1 MKTKVFKLLATL
13 FVAALPFSFA
23 SCGGD
28 DDDNVDPN
36 ANPGGTIDPSANVP
50 DPAGTIELSMRRED
64 QGDTHL
70 NESGIHINKSD
81 NFSFDYYSGKIA
93 SYGEVK
99 GLGNVGNI
107 PTNGWA
113 DEITVKPGYG
123 YVAYCYNGYYDV
135 ENGQYYRFY
144 VVDYITTAGGSV
156 IGADVKYQ
164 KPFYG
169 KDEVIQVEEKALT
182 FGAEGGA
189 QSIVFANDNIV
200 VFDVQ
205 SDAGWLR
212 VSKSSTLDP
221 GFLFNA
227 ITIECDPSNTT
238 AASEGTIT
246 LTTAYNKKITIRITR
261 QGQAP
266 FFTISPEEKTITSA
280 EQTGTVGIS
289 TNYNLSDITIS
300 GAPSWLKAE
309 LTDASYYMRRK
320 AAAVRSVALKDYD
333 PSVETGARAYSLL
346 YSAES
351 NFNKDPRTATL
362 TLKTKD
368 GKFTKT
374 FKVTQEGSSIKLS
387 QDEISMSAA
396 SRGEYVTISSP
407 FTAEQLIATSDAS
420 WCTPEIYGAGL
431 WVHVTANSSDVVR
444 TAKVTITAKGS
455 DLSAVL
461 TVNQNGITISGPK
474 EAFFDRTQS
483 NYTVSISSNGDWT
496 VPKSNQTWCTVSR
509 NGNNLTIRCEPSTAD
524 RTATLT
530 FPGIKS
536 YKIVVRQSKYAVGD
550 NYAEGKVTGKVGYM
564 DNSGLRLI
572 YRELGEAQW
581 STEDVSTGATDQ
593 YDGEK
598 NTAVIR
604 AIPNFKTLYPA
615 FALVESLNT
624 DGVTGWYMPA
634 RDEIQSKINE
644 FSIIDYIIYFSS
656 TEKDYR
662 TVYPCNKCYYSSTYK
677 NNFKGLVVAI
687 RKF

>member
-1 MKTKVFKLLATL
+1 MKTKVFKLMVTL

-36 ANPGGTIDPSANVP
+36 ANPGGTIDPSVNVP

-123 YVAYCYNGYYDV
+123 YVAYCYNRYDDA

-169 KDEVIQVEEKALT
+169 KDEAIQIEEKAIT
-182 FGAEGGA
+182 FGAEGGV

-200 VFDVQ
+200 VFDVE

-212 VSKSSTLDP
+212 VNKSSTLEP

-227 ITIECDPSNTT
+227 ITIECEPSNTT

-246 LTTAYNKKITIRITR
+246 ITTAYKKNVTIKVTR

-266 FFTISPEEKTITSA
+266 FFEINPEEETISSE

-300 GAPSWLKAE
+300 GAPSWLKTE

-333 PSVETGARAYSLL
+333 PSIETGARAYTLL
-346 YSAES
+346 YRAES
-351 NFNKDPRTATL
+351 NLNEDPRTATL

-368 GKFTKT
+368 GKFTKH
-374 FKVTQEGSSIKLS
+374 FKVTQ
-387 QDEISMSAA
+387 D
-396 SRGEYVTISSP
+396 
-407 FTAEQLIATSDAS
+407 
-420 WCTPEIYGAGL
+420 
-431 WVHVTANSSDVVR
+431 
-444 TAKVTITAKGS
+444 
-455 DLSAVL
+455 
-461 TVNQNGITISGPK
+461 GITISGPK
-474 EAFFDRTQS
+474 EVFFDRTQS

-550 NYAEGKVTGKVGYM
+550 EYSERKVTGKVCYM

-572 YRELGEAQW
+572 YREFGEAQW
-581 STEDVSTGATDQ
+581 STEEVTTGATDR

-598 NTAVIR
+598 NMAVIR

-634 RDEIQSKINE
+634 SEEKGKPTLSYN
-644 FSIIDYIIYFSS
+644 YWSS
-656 TEKDYR
+656 TERNTSQSYYKTYYAYDYA
-662 TVYPCNKCYYSSTYK
+662 SK
-677 NNFKGLVVAI
+677 NFTGLKVVAI

>member
-1 MKTKVFKLLATL
+1 MEKKCFRFMAML
-13 FVAALPFSFA
+13 FVAVLTFGFA
-23 SCGGD
+23 SCGGED
-28 DDDNVDPN
+28 DDDVDPHT
-36 ANPGGTIDPSANVP
+36 NPGGIIDPSANVP
-50 DPAGTIELSMRRED
+50 DPAGTIELSMRKENHGGTFLD
-64 QGDTHL
+64 DT
-70 NESGIHINKSD
+70 NIHINNSD
-81 NFSFDYYSGKIA
+81 NFEFDSGWGYDGKIA
-93 SYGEVK
+93 SYGSVK

-113 DEITVKPGYG
+113 DEIAVKPGYG
-123 YVAYCYNGYYDV
+123 YVAYHYIKNSV

-144 VVDYITTAGGSV
+144 VVDYITTTGGGV

-205 SDAGWLR
+205 SDAGWLS

-227 ITIECDPSNTT
+227 ITIGCEPSNTT
-238 AASEGTIT
+238 TASEGTIT
-246 LTTAYNKKITIRITR
+246 LTTAYKKKVTIKVTR

-266 FFTISPEEKTITSA
+266 FFEINPEEETISSE

-300 GAPSWLKAE
+300 GAPSWLKTE

-320 AAAVRSVALKDYD
+320 AAAVKSVVLKDYD
-333 PSVETGARAYSLL
+333 PSVETGARAYNLR
-346 YSAES
+346 YSVES
-351 NFNKDPRTATL
+351 NMNKDPRTATL

-368 GKFTKT
+368 GKFTRT

-396 SRGEYVTISSP
+396 SKSQSVTISSP
-407 FTAEQLIATSDAS
+407 FTAEQLTATSDAS
-420 WCTPEIYGAGL
+420 WCTPEIYGADL
-431 WVHVTANSSDVVR
+431 WVHVTANSSDVER

-455 DLSAVL
+455 DLTAVL

-474 EAFFDRTQS
+474 EVFFDRTQS

-509 NGNNLTIRCEPSTAD
+509 NGSDLTIRCEPSTAD

-530 FPGIKS
+530 FPGMKS

-550 NYAEGKVTGKVGYM
+550 NYEEGKVTGKVCYM

-572 YRELGEAQW
+572 YREFGEAQW
-581 STEDVSTGATDQ
+581 STEEVKTGATDQ

-598 NTAVIR
+598 NMAVIR

-634 RDEIQSKINE
+634 IQEKGRPSL
-644 FSIIDYIIYFSS
+644 SYYYWSS
-656 TEKDYR
+656 TEDSDSRYAYR
-662 TVYPCNKCYYSSTYK
+662 TYGASSFQWK
-677 NNFKGLVVAI
+677 VGKERVVAI

>member
-1 MKTKVFKLLATL
+1 MKTKVFKLLVTL

-64 QGDTHL
+64 QGDTFL
-70 NESGIHINKSD
+70 DESNIHINNSD
-81 NFSFDYYSGKIA
+81 NFEFDSGWSYNGKIA
-93 SYGEVK
+93 SYGAVK
-99 GLGNVGNI
+99 GLGNVSNI

-113 DEITVKPGYG
+113 DEISVKPGYG
-123 YVAYCYNGYYDV
+123 YVAYLYNKNSV

-169 KDEVIQVEEKALT
+169 KDEAIQIEEKAIT
-182 FGAEGGA
+182 FGAEGGV

-200 VFDVQ
+200 VFDVE
-205 SDAGWLR
+205 SDAGWLS

-227 ITIECDPSNTT
+227 ITIGCEPSNTAT
-238 AASEGTIT
+238 ASEGTIT
-246 LTTAYNKKITIRITR
+246 LTTAYKKKVTIKVTR

-266 FFTISPEEKTITSA
+266 FFEINPEEETISSE

-300 GAPSWLKAE
+300 GAPSWLKTE
-309 LTDASYYMRRK
+309 LTDASFYMRRK

-333 PSVETGARAYSLL
+333 PSIETGARAYTLL
-346 YSAES
+346 YRAES
-351 NFNKDPRTATL
+351 NLNEDQRTATL

-368 GKFTKT
+368 GKFTKH
-374 FKVTQEGSSIKLS
+374 FKVTQ
-387 QDEISMSAA
+387 D
-396 SRGEYVTISSP
+396 
-407 FTAEQLIATSDAS
+407 
-420 WCTPEIYGAGL
+420 
-431 WVHVTANSSDVVR
+431 
-444 TAKVTITAKGS
+444 
-455 DLSAVL
+455 
-461 TVNQNGITISGPK
+461 GITISGPK
-474 EAFFDRTQS
+474 EVFFDRTQS

-550 NYAEGKVTGKVGYM
+550 EYSEGKVTGKVCYM

-572 YRELGEAQW
+572 YREFGVALW
-581 STEDVSTGATDQ
+581 STEKVTTGATDR

-598 NTAVIR
+598 NMAVIR

-634 RDEIQSKINE
+634 CEEKGKPSLSYN
-644 FSIIDYIIYFSS
+644 YWSS
-656 TEKDYR
+656 TEGS
-662 TVYPCNKCYYSSTYK
+662 TSITYSSDGTLGDK
-677 NNFKGLVVAI
+677 IFSRKVVAI
-687 RKF
+687 CKF

>member
-1 MKTKVFKLLATL
+1 MKTKVFKLLVTL

-23 SCGGD
+23 SRGGD

-64 QGDTHL
+64 QGDTFL
-70 NESGIHINKSD
+70 DESNIHINNSD
-81 NFSFDYYSGKIA
+81 NFEFDSGWSYNGKIA
-93 SYGEVK
+93 SYGAVK
-99 GLGNVGNI
+99 GLGNVSNI

-113 DEITVKPGYG
+113 DEISVKPGYG
-123 YVAYCYNGYYDV
+123 YVAYLYNKNSV

-156 IGADVKYQ
+156 IGANVKYQ

-169 KDEVIQVEEKALT
+169 KDEAIQIEEKAIT
-182 FGAEGGA
+182 FGAEGGV

-200 VFDVQ
+200 VFDVE

-212 VSKSSTLDP
+212 VNKSSTLEP

-227 ITIECDPSNTT
+227 ITIECEPSNTT

-246 LTTAYNKKITIRITR
+246 ITTAYKKNVTIKVTR

-266 FFTISPEEKTITSA
+266 FFEINPEEETISSA

-300 GAPSWLKAE
+300 GAPSWLKTE

-351 NFNKDPRTATL
+351 NYNKDPRTATL

-368 GKFTKT
+368 GKFTRM

-387 QDEISMSAA
+387 QDEISMGSA
-396 SRGEYVTISSP
+396 SGSQYVKISSP
-407 FTAEQLIATSDAS
+407 FSAEQLTATSDAS
-420 WCTPEIYGAGL
+420 WCTPTIQDARLYVA
-431 WVHVTANSSDVVR
+431 VTANSSDVVR

-455 DLSAVL
+455 DLTAVL

-474 EAFFDRTQS
+474 VVFFDRTQS

-509 NGNNLTIRCEPSTAD
+509 NGSALTIRCEPSTAD

-530 FPGIKS
+530 FPGIKN
-536 YKIVVRQSKYAVGD
+536 YKITVRQSKYAVGD
-550 NYAEGKVTGKVGYM
+550 EYSEGKVTGKVCYM
-564 DNSGLRLI
+564 DNTGLRLI
-572 YRELGEAQW
+572 YRELGEAKW
-581 STEDVSTGATDQ
+581 STEEVTTGATDL

-598 NTAVIR
+598 NMAVIR

-615 FALVESLNT
+615 FGLVESQNT

-634 RDEIQSKINE
+634 IREKGKPSL
-644 FSIIDYIIYFSS
+644 SYDYWSS
-656 TEKDYR
+656 TEVSTSTSYCLRWDHG
-662 TVYPCNKCYYSSTYK
+662 YSKSYAYK
-677 NNFKGLVVAI
+677 VVAI

>member
-13 FVAALPFSFA
+13 FVAAFPFGFS

-28 DDDNVDPN
+28 DDDNLDPHT
-36 ANPGGTIDPSANVP
+36 NPGGIIDPSANVP
-50 DPAGTIELSMRRED
+50 DPAGTIELSMRRSD

-81 NFSFDYYSGKIA
+81 NFSFDYYNGKIA
-93 SYGEVK
+93 SYGAVK

-123 YVAYCYNGYYDV
+123 YVAYCYNRYDDA

-169 KDEVIQVEEKALT
+169 KDEAIQIEEKAIT

-212 VSKSSTLDP
+212 VNKSSTLEP

-227 ITIECDPSNTT
+227 ITIECEPSNTMT
-238 AASEGTIT
+238 ASEGTIT
-246 LTTAYNKKITIRITR
+246 LTTAYKKKVTIKVTR

-266 FFTISPEEKTITSA
+266 FFTISPAATAITSA

-289 TNYNLSDITIS
+289 TNYNLSDISVS

-320 AAAVRSVALKDYD
+320 AAAVKSVALKDYD

-387 QDEISMSAA
+387 QDEISMSEA
-396 SRGEYVTISSP
+396 SGSQYVTISSP
-407 FTAEQLIATSDAS
+407 FTAEQLTATSDAS
-420 WCTPEIYGAGL
+420 WCTPTIQGARL
-431 WVHVTANSSDVVR
+431 VVNVTANSSDVER
-444 TAKVTITAKGS
+444 TAKVTIKAEGS
-455 DLSAVL
+455 DLTAEL
-461 TVNQNGITISGPK
+461 TVKQAGLTISGPN
-474 EAFFDRTQS
+474 EVFFDRTQS
-483 NYTVSISSNGDWT
+483 NYTVTISCNGEWSL
-496 VPKSNQTWCTVSR
+496 PKSNQTWCTVSR
-509 NGNNLTIRCEPSTAD
+509 NGNNLTIRCESSTAD
-524 RTATLT
+524 RTAKIT
-530 FPGIKS
+530 FPGISK
-536 YKIVVRQSKYAVGD
+536 YKITVKQSKYAVGD
-550 NYAEGKVTGKVGYM
+550 DYAEGKVTGKVGYM

-572 YRELGEAQW
+572 YRELGQAQW
-581 STEDVSTGATDQ
+581 STENVSTGATDG
-593 YDGEK
+593 YFGER
-598 NTAVIR
+598 NMAVIR

-634 RDEIQSKINE
+634 IQEKGRPSL
-644 FSIIDYIIYFSS
+644 SYYYWSS
-656 TEKDYR
+656 TEDRGDSRYAYR
-662 TVYPCNKCYYSSTYK
+662 TYGGSPYQWKVDKER
-677 NNFKGLVVAI
+677 VVAI